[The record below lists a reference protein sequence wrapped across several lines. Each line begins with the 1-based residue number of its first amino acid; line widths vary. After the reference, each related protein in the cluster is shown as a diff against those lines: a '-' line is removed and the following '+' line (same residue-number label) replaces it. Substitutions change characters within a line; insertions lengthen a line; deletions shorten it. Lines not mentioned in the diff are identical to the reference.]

1 MVILLLSFYTLFHIE
16 DVLDKDFPFL
26 SFCPFED
33 RPPFKPTT
41 MYTVTVSATLML
53 YNITF
58 YTDAGLCRGYEIVPI
73 NIDYLIK

>member
-1 MVILLLSFYTLFHIE
+1 MVVLLLSFYTLFHIE
-16 DVLDKDFPFL
+16 DVLDKGFPF
-26 SFCPFED
+26 FVICTFED

>member
-16 DVLDKDFPFL
+16 DVLDKGFPFFVICL
-26 SFCPFED
+26 FED
-33 RPPFKPTT
+33 RPLFKPTT

>member
-26 SFCPFED
+26 SFAFFED

-41 MYTVTVSATLML
+41 MYNATVSNTLVV

>member
-16 DVLDKDFPFL
+16 DVLDKDFPV
-26 SFCPFED
+26 SVICPFED
-33 RPPFKPTT
+33 RPPFKPIT

-53 YNITF
+53 YNIIF

>member
-16 DVLDKDFPFL
+16 DVLDKGFPFFVICL
-26 SFCPFED
+26 FED
-33 RPPFKPTT
+33 RPSFKPTT
-41 MYTVTVSATLML
+41 MYTVTVSNTLIV

>member
-16 DVLDKDFPFL
+16 DVLDKGFPFL
-26 SFCPFED
+26 SFAFFED

-58 YTDAGLCRGYEIVPI
+58 YTDAGLCGGYEIVPI

>member
-1 MVILLLSFYTLFHIE
+1 MKTDLIYGV
-16 DVLDKDFPFL
+16 
-26 SFCPFED
+26 ED

-41 MYTVTVSATLML
+41 MYTVTVSNTLIV

>member
-1 MVILLLSFYTLFHIE
+1 MVIPLLSFYTLFYIE
-16 DVLDKDFPFL
+16 DVLDKGFPFFVICL
-26 SFCPFED
+26 FED

-41 MYTVTVSATLML
+41 MYTVTVSAMLML

>member
-16 DVLDKDFPFL
+16 DVLDKGFPF
-26 SFCPFED
+26 FVICTFED
-33 RPPFKPTT
+33 RPSFKPTT
-41 MYTVTVSATLML
+41 MYNVTVSNTLIV

>member
-16 DVLDKDFPFL
+16 DVLDKGFPF
-26 SFCPFED
+26 FVICTFED

-41 MYTVTVSATLML
+41 MYNVTVSNTLII

>member
-26 SFCPFED
+26 SFAFFED

-41 MYTVTVSATLML
+41 MYNVTVSNTLVV

-58 YTDAGLCRGYEIVPI
+58 YTDAGLCRDYEIVPI

>member
-26 SFCPFED
+26 SFAFFED
-33 RPPFKPTT
+33 HPPFKPTT
-41 MYTVTVSATLML
+41 MYNVTVSNTLVV

>member
-16 DVLDKDFPFL
+16 DVLDKGFL
-26 SFCPFED
+26 FFVICLFED
-33 RPPFKPTT
+33 CPPFKPTT
-41 MYTVTVSATLML
+41 MYTVTVSNTLIV

>member
-16 DVLDKDFPFL
+16 DVLDKDFPVYVI
-26 SFCPFED
+26 CPFED

>member
-16 DVLDKDFPFL
+16 DVLDKGFPFL
-26 SFCPFED
+26 SFAPFEN

-41 MYTVTVSATLML
+41 MYNVTVSNTLVV

-58 YTDAGLCRGYEIVPI
+58 YTNAGLCRGYEIVPI

>member
-16 DVLDKDFPFL
+16 DVLDKDFLFL
-26 SFCPFED
+26 SFALFED
-33 RPPFKPTT
+33 RPPFKPNT
-41 MYTVTVSATLML
+41 MYNVTVSNTLVV

-58 YTDAGLCRGYEIVPI
+58 YTDAGLCRGYEIMPI

>member
-16 DVLDKDFPFL
+16 DVLDKGFPFL
-26 SFCPFED
+26 SFAFLKTVLL
-33 RPPFKPTT
+33 FKPTT
-41 MYTVTVSATLML
+41 MYNVTVSNTLVV

>member
-1 MVILLLSFYTLFHIE
+1 MFHIE
-16 DVLDKDFPFL
+16 DVLDKDFPV
-26 SFCPFED
+26 SVICPFED
-33 RPPFKPTT
+33 RPPFKPT

>member
-16 DVLDKDFPFL
+16 DVLDKGFPFFVICL
-26 SFCPFED
+26 FED
-33 RPPFKPTT
+33 RPSFKPTT
-41 MYTVTVSATLML
+41 MYTVTVSAMLML

>member
-1 MVILLLSFYTLFHIE
+1 MVILLLSFYTLFHVE
-16 DVLDKDFPFL
+16 DVLDKGFPFL
-26 SFCPFED
+26 SFRPFED

-41 MYTVTVSATLML
+41 MYNVTVSNTLIV

>member
-16 DVLDKDFPFL
+16 DVLDKGFPFFVIC
-26 SFCPFED
+26 SFED
-33 RPPFKPTT
+33 RSPFKPTT
-41 MYTVTVSATLML
+41 MYTVTVNATLML

-58 YTDAGLCRGYEIVPI
+58 YTDVGLCRGYEIVPI

>member
-1 MVILLLSFYTLFHIE
+1 MVILLLSFYTLFYIE
-16 DVLDKDFPFL
+16 DVLDKGFPFL
-26 SFCPFED
+26 SFRPFED
-33 RPPFKPTT
+33 RPSFKPTT
-41 MYTVTVSATLML
+41 MYTVTVSNTLVI

>member
-16 DVLDKDFPFL
+16 DVLDKGFPVFVIC
-26 SFCPFED
+26 SFED

>member
-1 MVILLLSFYTLFHIE
+1 MGILLLSFYTLFHIE

-26 SFCPFED
+26 SFALLKTVLF
-33 RPPFKPTT
+33 FKPTT

>member
-1 MVILLLSFYTLFHIE
+1 ME
-16 DVLDKDFPFL
+16 DVLDKGFLFL
-26 SFCPFED
+26 SFASFED

-41 MYTVTVSATLML
+41 MYNVTVSNTLVV

>member
-1 MVILLLSFYTLFHIE
+1 M
-16 DVLDKDFPFL
+16 
-26 SFCPFED
+26 CPFED
-33 RPPFKPTT
+33 RPPLKPT